1 MRGHVLRKIFFQ
13 SRPALSTGSF
23 GHRENGISMPTIAV
37 VLFAFV
43 YFFLQGYAFQT
54 LKGKWRHAA
63 WAPAA
68 AMVTSLAYDGIV
80 TLLGSGAAL
89 IPLQITLILCLLWV
103 AAILLVNLRDR
114 PDAAA
119 VMMQEHDDAAR
130 RQEILGR
137 L

>member
-1 MRGHVLRKIFFQ
+1 
-13 SRPALSTGSF
+13 
-23 GHRENGISMPTIAV
+23 MPTIAV

-43 YFFLQGYAFQT
+43 YFFLQGYAFHT

-68 AMVTSLAYDGIV
+68 AMITSLVYDGIV
-80 TLLGSGAAL
+80 TLLGSTVAL

-103 AAILLVNLRDR
+103 SAILLVNLRKK
-114 PDAAA
+114 PDEGA
-119 VMMQEHDDAAR
+119 VLMQQQDDAAR
-130 RQEILGR
+130 REEILGR